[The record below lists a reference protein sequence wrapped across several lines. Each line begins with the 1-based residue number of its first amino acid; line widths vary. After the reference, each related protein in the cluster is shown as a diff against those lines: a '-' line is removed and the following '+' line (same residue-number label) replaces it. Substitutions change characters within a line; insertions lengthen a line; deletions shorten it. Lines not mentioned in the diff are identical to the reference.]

1 MVLNTVETEV
11 ARLMRDGQAAAKR
24 GDKVMARALLTQLLE
39 TDPHNEQAWMWLSGA
54 VEDKNEQRTC
64 LENVLILNPNNSQA
78 RKGLDFLL
86 GKKTG
91 SSAPKP
97 TAMLD
102 AATSAAPPEMPYPD
116 APPAEPAPAPV
127 ENATYPAAPAPT
139 MWPEGIGTAVLGVTR
154 GEM

>member
-1 MVLNTVETEV
+1 MVVNQTQSDVE
-11 ARLMRDGQAAAKR
+11 RLMRDGQAAAKR

-54 VEDKNEQRTC
+54 VEDKNEQRTR
-64 LENVLILNPNNSQA
+64 LENVLILNPNNSQP
-78 RKGLDFLL
+78 RKGLDCLL

-127 ENATYPAAPAPT
+127 EQVSYASAPA
-139 MWPEGIGTAVLGVTR
+139 
-154 GEM
+154 